1 MGGIGRVGGVRGVHA
16 NCDDDGTCEG
26 FTMGSLLGVS
36 SCCFSN
42 WDWKFGLEDFG
53 VCSLLIVMDVCSSF
67 LLYIFDYRRVYRVQK
82 PLSSVQY

>member
-1 MGGIGRVGGVRGVHA
+1 MRGAHAECDIGI
-16 NCDDDGTCEG
+16 CDG

-36 SCCFSN
+36 SSCFSGWN
-42 WDWKFGLEDFG
+42 WKLGLDGFGI
-53 VCSLLIVMDVCSSF
+53 CSLLMVMDVCSSF